1 MMLPFVLAAATLF
14 YLMKYCIRRLM
25 MRQAS
30 MVEEVDIV
38 GGNQTVPTE
47 QKLAVTENGPLPET
61 GQQMIK
67 ESI

>member
-14 YLMKYCIRRLM
+14 YLMKYCIRRLI

-30 MVEEVDIV
+30 MVEQIDIV
-38 GGNQTVPTE
+38 GANQTVPTE
-47 QKLAVTENGPLPET
+47 QKLAATENGPLPET

>member
-1 MMLPFVLAAATLF
+1 
-14 YLMKYCIRRLM
+14 

-30 MVEEVDIV
+30 MVEEIDIV
-38 GGNQTVPTE
+38 GANQTVPTE
-47 QKLAVTENGPLPET
+47 QKLAATENGPLPET